1 MTLRWLRRVKA
12 PIASSASSPGDDR
25 SQAQATADP
34 NTLNLQVE
42 QLHLA
47 GKYVEAT
54 ELAKEALALAGPAVA
69 KALNDLATLYFVQGR
84 DVDAEPLFKRALA
97 VLNKALG
104 PDHPAVAAAR
114 CHLSE
119 LRIEQDEQ
127 ARAAGYL
134 QRSRVTASS
143 PASPDFSNQGRAQGL
158 ASGLPEIYLAETAA

>member
-12 PIASSASSPGDDR
+12 PIASSAASPGDDR
-25 SQAQATADP
+25 TQAQDTADP
-34 NTLNLQVE
+34 NTLKAQVE

-54 ELAKEALALAGPAVA
+54 ELAKEALDLAGPVVA
-69 KALNDLATLYFVQGR
+69 KALNNLATLYFVQGR
-84 DVDAEPLFKRALA
+84 DVDAEPLFKHALT

-104 PDHPAVAAAR
+104 PDHPAVAAAH

-127 ARAAGYL
+127 ARAAAYL
-134 QRSRVTASS
+134 QRSPV
-143 PASPDFSNQGRAQGL
+143 PA
-158 ASGLPEIYLAETAA
+158 